1 MREPASVTGNNI
13 SYCQCRL
20 VVAIGNMATA
30 DDNSFSWSEKD
41 IEIMLEAAIE
51 YKSQCEFKGID
62 WQSVKTKYIHIATLM
77 AKKEVDITKER
88 VAAKMKS
95 ISKGY
100 RKAIDSGKR
109 SGGGRVVTM
118 YYDSCR
124 ELWKGSPAV
133 NNRCVALRKQSL
145 NRKSK

>member
-1 MREPASVTGNNI
+1 
-13 SYCQCRL
+13 
-20 VVAIGNMATA
+20 MATA
-30 DDNSFSWSEKD
+30 DDNSFSRSEKD

-62 WQSVKTKYIHIATLM
+62 WQSVKTKYVHIATM

-100 RKAIDSGKR
+100 RKVI
-109 SGGGRVVTM
+109 
-118 YYDSCR
+118 
-124 ELWKGSPAV
+124 
-133 NNRCVALRKQSL
+133 
-145 NRKSK
+145 

>member
-1 MREPASVTGNNI
+1 
-13 SYCQCRL
+13 
-20 VVAIGNMATA
+20 MATA
-30 DDNSFSWSEKD
+30 DNNSFSWSEKD

-100 RKAIDSGKR
+100 RKAI
-109 SGGGRVVTM
+109 
-118 YYDSCR
+118 
-124 ELWKGSPAV
+124 
-133 NNRCVALRKQSL
+133 
-145 NRKSK
+145 